1 MSSTGLVAN
10 TPSKMIAFLSVL
22 FVSLVMAALPGLLY
36 LAVLRWIGLERRQ
49 ARFLLVSALAWG
61 AVGAVVLGFLWTAF
75 LEMPFAP
82 SDRLWVQSAFLAPLA
97 EELAKAVY
105 FVVLIRWRR
114 IDTSLLGL
122 MYGIAVGL
130 GFALTE
136 NFGYFLRAYVAGGE
150 VAWVGAILARTF
162 FSVAVHA
169 TATGL
174 WGAAVGR
181 SRSAQGGLTR
191 RLLPYIGFAAALA
204 VHIGWNLS
212 LTLFQASGDELPLA
226 IGASAV
232 FVSLAITAFVSWYAA
247 HDERLMLAEELGAEA
262 RRGTLP
268 EEHVE
273 MLASPMARLREA
285 WLQEGVDRR
294 EYKRIAML
302 LALRR
307 RQHRSAQGQERAQLE
322 EHMSVLRQRIQDLF
336 PTRASFP
343 DLSGTDVRS

>member
-1 MSSTGLVAN
+1 
-10 TPSKMIAFLSVL
+10 MIAFLSVL
-22 FVSLVMAALPGLLY
+22 LISLVMAALPGVLY
-36 LAVLRWIGLERRQ
+36 LAILRWIGLERRQ
-49 ARFLLVSALAWG
+49 ARFLLMSALAWG
-61 AVGAVVLGFLWTAF
+61 AAGGVALGLLWTAF

-82 SDRLWVQSAFLAPLA
+82 GDRSWVQSAFLAPLA

-122 MYGIAVGL
+122 MYGLAIGL

-150 VAWVGAILARTF
+150 AAWIGAILARTF

-169 TATGL
+169 TASGF

-181 SRSAQGGLTR
+181 SRSAQSGTAR
-191 RLLPYIGFAAALA
+191 RLLPYAGFAAALA

-212 LTLFQASGDELPLA
+212 MTLFQASGSELPLA
-226 IGASAV
+226 IGAGAV
-232 FVSLAITAFVSWYAA
+232 FVSVTLTAVVSWYAA
-247 HDERLMLAEELGAEA
+247 RDERRMLIEELGAEA

-268 EEHVE
+268 KEHVE
-273 MLASPMARLREA
+273 ILASPMARLRET
-285 WLQEGVDRR
+285 WLQEGVNRR

-307 RQHRSAQGQERAQLE
+307 RQHRNAQGQERRELE
-322 EHMSVLRQRIQDLF
+322 ERMSLLRQGIQDLF
-336 PTRASFP
+336 PTRTSFP
-343 DLSGTDVRS
+343 DLSASDLST